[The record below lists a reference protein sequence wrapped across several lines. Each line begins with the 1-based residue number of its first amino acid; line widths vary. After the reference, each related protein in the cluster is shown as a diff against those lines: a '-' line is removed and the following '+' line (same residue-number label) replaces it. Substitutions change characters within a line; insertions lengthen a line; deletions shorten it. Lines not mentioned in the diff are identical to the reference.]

1 MSTKEFVLKH
11 TFKNIN
17 RAVESIREHSEVEEH
32 FNIPWRMNVS
42 REKNNLAFYLCCTK
56 EIAGDTWSIDTEI
69 ELELWSPSGKS
80 RSSRGEMCFGNKK
93 YAEGYSQFGWSA
105 FINWKEMERDFVKN
119 GSITVEGRVRITGTS
134 GLYTPNLRCFD
145 KTMEE
150 VSDVVLD
157 VNDRKFYVSK
167 LVLARHTS
175 YNRALPKPKK
185 IVCEIERLKEKDKFL
200 KGISVERSCKN
211 CAKLILIDFFQFL
224 ATHSPY
230 FKSLFLGNFRES
242 NYPEVPLDDIDADD
256 FQKFLEVLYGDS
268 PINDSCVE
276 GIVLLADMYQTEIVI
291 KKCESFILKK
301 STKTLKKKLQM
312 AIRYNLENLKTDCLN
327 KIKSFAD
334 VRSVLPSDIIDMDHS
349 ILAALMEKVLSTAF
363 SSFR

>member
-11 TFKNIN
+11 TFKKID

-56 EIAGDTWSIDTEI
+56 EISVEKWSIDTEI
-69 ELELWSPSGKS
+69 ELELSSPSGKS

-93 YAEGYSQFGWSA
+93 DSEGYSQFGWSA
-105 FINWKEMERDFVKN
+105 FINWKEMERDYVKN

-167 LVLARHTS
+167 L
-175 YNRALPKPKK
+175 
-185 IVCEIERLKEKDKFL
+185 
-200 KGISVERSCKN
+200 
-211 CAKLILIDFFQFL
+211 FL

-327 KIKSFAD
+327 KIKSLAD

-349 ILAALMEKVLSTAF
+349 ILAALMEKVLSSPTTCQQ
-363 SSFR
+363 RIPILEYNCY